1 MELSDFCVKYP
12 FSKRAKE
19 LLENEQVQI
28 NEEIVSLG
36 LKRIKDA
43 LGGGIQK
50 SSALHLQEKVYEVAS
65 YAAARMI
72 LGHMRNRYLTNRF
85 AVAEAK
91 RASSY
96 LGSESVSVVDEIA
109 LEFGIV
115 SSNSPTGGILF
126 VPLPTFVKFAPKSID
141 YRLINRNVHN
151 GQVEIIYREKVRLI
165 EEAVKKRAEVIPLVK
180 APPESIKLAAE
191 SLKAELP
198 KLEPQ
203 RAPVTFKEGDN
214 PPCIERLLDQIK
226 KHENLNHQARWSLA
240 VYLTGRG
247 LEFEKIVSLYS
258 NLPDFNE
265 KTTRYQ
271 LEHIKKRGYSTP
283 ACATML
289 TYGLCCADC
298 RIGSPLNW
306 KGKIYGSRQQEQ
318 KEQKEAKP
326 TEAKRTE
333 ATEENEAESNEANE
347 VEK

>member
-28 NEEIVSLG
+28 NEEIISLG
-36 LKRIKDA
+36 LRRIKNA
-43 LGGGIQK
+43 LGEGIPK
-50 SSALHLQEKVYEVAS
+50 SSALHQSEKVYEVAS
-65 YAAARMI
+65 YPAARMI

-96 LGSESVSVVDEIA
+96 LGSESQGTVEDVA
-109 LEFGIV
+109 LEFGIASK
-115 SSNSPTGGILF
+115 SSDGGRLF

-165 EEAVKKRAEVIPLVK
+165 EEAVKKRAESIPLVK
-180 APPESIKLAAE
+180 NPPESIKLAAE

-203 RAPVTFKEGDN
+203 RTPVTFKEGDN
-214 PPCIERLLDQIK
+214 PPCIERLMDQLK

-247 LEFEKIVSLYS
+247 LELEKIVSLYS

-271 LEHIKKRGYSTP
+271 LEHIRKRGYSTP

-306 KGKIYGSRQQEQ
+306 KGKIYGSRQP
-318 KEQKEAKP
+318 EQKEANKA
-326 TEAKRTE
+326 ED
-333 ATEENEAESNEANE
+333 EEGKEAE
-347 VEK
+347 K